1 MTTLATARKFG
12 FVGALLDDPTVEE
25 IIVLGGHRTFVVRDG
40 VKELLPEVVD
50 TPTVRRIADQLLA
63 GTGRRLDLS
72 SPIVSAQL
80 PDGSRVHIT
89 GPPVTHPDRLNIQ
102 IRKFVVT
109 ATGLSELTDRG
120 TLTPNAAQ
128 LLGLAMRND
137 ATVLVAGAP
146 GAGKTTLINCL
157 LRETLPDRRIVT
169 CEEVF
174 EIDADLP
181 DMTQMQT
188 RYEGLD
194 GGASITLRDLV
205 REALRQRPDRIVVG
219 EVRGPEALDMLMAL
233 NAGCSGLATLH
244 ANSARDALEKLV
256 SYSVLA
262 GQNVAIPFIR
272 RTVASVIDLVVFIRR
287 TGRNRLVEEIAYVP
301 DQLTGDVFTVESVFV
316 RNGGQLAWSGTRPD
330 DSRLDPAHWLT

>member
-1 MTTLATARKFG
+1 MTALASAKRFG

-40 VKELLPEVVD
+40 VKEVLPEVVD
-50 TPTVRRIADQLLA
+50 TSTVHRIADQLLA

-89 GPPVTHPDRLNIQ
+89 GPPVTHADRLNIQ

-109 ATGLSELTDRG
+109 AAGLDELIDRG
-120 TLTPNAAQ
+120 TLTANAAE
-128 LLGLAMRND
+128 LLRAAMRND
-137 ATVLVAGAP
+137 ATILVAGAP
-146 GAGKTTLINCL
+146 GAGKTTLVNCL
-157 LRETLPDRRIVT
+157 LREALPDRRIVT

-188 RYEGLD
+188 RSEGLG
-194 GGASITLRDLV
+194 GGATITLRDLV

-272 RTVASVIDLVVFIRR
+272 RTVASVIDVVVFLRR
-287 TGRNRLVEEIAYVP
+287 TGRNREIEEIAFVP
-301 DQLTGDVFTVESVFV
+301 DQLSGDVFTVETIFA
-316 RNGGQLAWSGTRPD
+316 RDRGQLEWSGVRPED
-330 DSRLDPAHWLT
+330 PRLDAAAWLR

>member
-1 MTTLATARKFG
+1 MTLTGSPQCLG
-12 FVGALLDDPTVEE
+12 FLGDLLSDPSVEE
-25 IIVLGGHRTFVVRDG
+25 IIVIGGHRTFIVRNG
-40 VKELLPEVVD
+40 IKELVPIVAD
-50 TPTVRRIADQLLA
+50 TPTLRRFVDQLLA

-80 PDGSRVHIT
+80 ADGSRVHIT

-109 ATGLSELTDRG
+109 ATGLDELVDRE
-120 TLTPNAAQ
+120 TLTPASAS
-128 LLGLAMRND
+128 LLRRAMHQD
-137 ATVLVAGAP
+137 LSVVVAGAP
-146 GAGKTTLINCL
+146 GAGKTTLVNCL
-157 LRETLPDRRIVT
+157 LREVPPDRRVVT

-188 RYEGLD
+188 REAGLD
-194 GGASITLRDLV
+194 GGAEITLRDLV

-233 NAGCSGLATLH
+233 NSGCSGVATLH

-262 GQNVAIPFIR
+262 GQNVAIPFVR
-272 RTVASVIDLVVFIRR
+272 RTVAAVVDLVVFLRR
-287 TGRNRLVEEIAYVP
+287 SGRTRTVDEIAYVP
-301 DQLTGDVFTVESVFV
+301 EQLSCDVFTLQPLFEMAPSGL
-316 RNGGQLAWSGTRPD
+316 RRTTSSPDDPRLDAGAWS
-330 DSRLDPAHWLT
+330 S

>member
-1 MTTLATARKFG
+1 MTATKARFG
-12 FVGALLDDPTVEE
+12 FLGDLLNDPTIEE
-25 IIVLGGHRTFVVRDG
+25 IIVIGGQRTFVVRDG
-40 VKELLPEVVD
+40 VKELIPEVAD
-50 TPTVRRIADQLLA
+50 TATVRRVADQLLA

-80 PDGSRVHIT
+80 ADGSRVHIT

-109 ATGLSELTDRG
+109 ATGLEELVDRE
-120 TLTPNAAQ
+120 TLTTETAS
-128 LLGLAMRND
+128 LLREAVRAD
-137 ATVLVAGAP
+137 RSVLVAGAP

-157 LRETLPDRRIVT
+157 LREVSPDRRVVT

-188 RYEGLD
+188 RDAGLD
-194 GGASITLRDLV
+194 GGAAISMRDLV

-233 NAGCSGLATLH
+233 NAGCSGMATLH
-244 ANSARDALEKLV
+244 ANSAIDALEKLV

-262 GQNVAIPFIR
+262 GENISIPFVR
-272 RTVASVIDLVVFIRR
+272 RTVASVIDLVVFLRR
-287 TGRNRLVEEIAYVP
+287 VGRRRVVEEIASVP
-301 DQLTGDVFTVESVFV
+301 DQILDDAFTLNSLFRRSDGELDQA
-316 RNGGQLAWSGTRPD
+316 GWWS
-330 DSRLDPAHWLT
+330 

>member
-1 MTTLATARKFG
+1 MTALSTARKFG

-63 GTGRRLDLS
+63 GTGRRLDLA

-146 GAGKTTLINCL
+146 
-157 LRETLPDRRIVT
+157 R
-169 CEEVF
+169 
-174 EIDADLP
+174 
-181 DMTQMQT
+181 
-188 RYEGLD
+188 
-194 GGASITLRDLV
+194 S
-205 REALRQRPDRIVVG
+205 G
-219 EVRGPEALDMLMAL
+219 EDHPHQL
-233 NAGCSGLATLH
+233 SP
-244 ANSARDALEKLV
+244 ARDASRPKDRDLRGSLRDRRGP
-256 SYSVLA
+256 A
-262 GQNVAIPFIR
+262 GHDPDADPLR
-272 RTVASVIDLVVFIRR
+272 GSRWRSIDH
-287 TGRNRLVEEIAYVP
+287 AP
-301 DQLTGDVFTVESVFV
+301 
-316 RNGGQLAWSGTRPD
+316 
-330 DSRLDPAHWLT
+330 